1 MLISTVLS
9 LGGPHVAP
17 ALAHGLM
24 SSPQVPPLHIARCAL
39 LLSLAA
45 PPQRFNVAISRA
57 KLLLVIIGDPN
68 ALFEDISWRQ
78 LLQYAVDNHA
88 YRGCPHPLMI
98 EGAPDEDDG
107 EHCIAWRLDVW
118 LIEMLRDWC
127 TAGVA
132 TATRRMMELAQQ
144 SFGAGKLVTQPS
156 SLDDCYHY
164 KLLLSDA
171 DLVISQLI
179 VSCRSTF
186 ANVPLT
192 KWRSK

>member
-1 MLISTVLS
+1 MIISTVLS

-88 YRGCPHPLMI
+88 YRGCAHPLMI

-107 EHCIAWRLDVW
+107 EHCISWRLDVW
-118 LIEMLRDWC
+118 
-127 TAGVA
+127 
-132 TATRRMMELAQQ
+132 
-144 SFGAGKLVTQPS
+144 
-156 SLDDCYHY
+156 
-164 KLLLSDA
+164 
-171 DLVISQLI
+171 
-179 VSCRSTF
+179 
-186 ANVPLT
+186 
-192 KWRSK
+192 